1 MHCYKQS
8 YVPTKKSRGPKI
20 IIRPT
25 CRPTVI
31 CQCPQPTEPP
41 PPGNGGG
48 TPTTLGFL
56 SSSNVGGLVN
66 IGVNEPVSFN
76 TPGVQV
82 GDDIVALNTTTFS
95 IQRPGFY
102 VVQFYLYTVAA
113 TLLGTVNV
121 QFSGT
126 GVPNPNDVPFSLLLA
141 GVNLSGAVAF
151 EAKTPGTLQ
160 LIQSGLG
167 LSLSTSGTNAVI
179 LIRRIA

>member
-1 MHCYKQS
+1 MSCHKKIV
-8 YVPTKKSRGPKI
+8 VPTKKTGGLKI
-20 IIRPT
+20 IIHPT
-25 CRPTVI
+25 CQPTVT
-31 CQCPQPTEPP
+31 CQCPQPSEPP

-48 TPTTLGFL
+48 APTPLGFL
-56 SSSNVGGLVN
+56 SRSNVGGLLN

-82 GDDIVALNTTTFS
+82 GDDIVVLNDTTFS

-113 TLLGTVNV
+113 TLLGTVKV

-126 GVPNPNDVPFSLLLA
+126 AAPNPNDVPFSLLLA

-151 EAKTPGTLQ
+151 EAKTPGALQ
-160 LIQSGLG
+160 LVQTGLG